1 MYPDIT
7 TLLPHRCPM
16 LLLDTLTNAQAGRIE
31 ACITVR
37 AGNIFLRDDGT
48 LENVAL
54 LEAMA
59 QCLAAGNGL
68 HTPGRI
74 GYLAA
79 VRRCQITGAARLGDE
94 LRATA
99 SITAQVDDIHVVESR
114 LTRAGE
120 TLASAEFKVYTPTTP
135 PDMP

>member
-1 MYPDIT
+1 MYPEIT
-7 TLLPHRCPM
+7 TLLPHRPPM
-16 LLLDTLTNAQAGRIE
+16 LLLDALTNAQDRRIE
-31 ACITVR
+31 ACFTVR
-37 AGNIFLRDDGT
+37 ANNIFLRDDGT
-48 LENVAL
+48 LEGVAL

-79 VRRCQITGAARLGDE
+79 VRHCQITGAARLGDD
-94 LRATA
+94 LCATA
-99 SITAQVDDIHVVESR
+99 TLTAQVGNIHVVESC

-120 TLASAEFKVYTPTTP
+120 VLARAEFKVYTPTSS